1 MSLLKVEISQNR
13 DVVLNSRTANLLLDS
28 GNGNAALLYIYII
41 SHSGE
46 IELSSA
52 SERLKMAP
60 DEILK
65 ALDALRQLNL
75 VGNTDAAKTLE
86 RADETPEYTTTDI
99 AEHIGSDKSFKF
111 LVNFCEEKLGKFL
124 STVDLRV
131 LLSIYSW
138 LGLPVDVICL
148 LVTSCIDET
157 RKKYGPGRVPT
168 MRTIEK
174 RAKLWLRDGVLT
186 STLAEEYLAK
196 QEELNSAKKKI
207 ARILQISGRALSPSE
222 DRYISEWLSLPISE
236 ELIANAYDK
245 TLINTGSLNWRYM
258 SSILESWHSL
268 GIKTTADIQRLDK
281 KPRDDKPAKV
291 ATPSISDEAAAMRLR
306 ELNRK
311 NKMNT
316 KE

>member
-13 DVVLNSRTANLLLDS
+13 DVVLNARTANLLLDS
-28 GNGNAALLYIYII
+28 GSGNAALLYIYII

-52 SERLKMAP
+52 SERLKLTP
-60 DEILK
+60 DEILA
-65 ALDALRQLNL
+65 ALNVLKQAGL

-148 LVTSCIDET
+148 LVMSCIDET
-157 RKKYGPGRVPT
+157 RKKYGQGRVPT
-168 MRTIEK
+168 MRMIEK
-174 RAKLWLRDGVLT
+174 RAKIWLREGVLT
-186 STLAEEYLAK
+186 SKLAEEYLAK
-196 QEELNSAKKKI
+196 QEELNSAKEKI
-207 ARILQISGRALSPSE
+207 SKILQISGRALSPSE
-222 DRYISEWLSLPISE
+222 DRYISEWLSLSLSE

-245 TLINTGSLNWRYM
+245 TIINTGSLNWRYM
-258 SSILESWHSL
+258 NSILESWHSL
-268 GIKTTADIQRLDK
+268 GVKTVADIQTLDK
-281 KPRDDKPAKV
+281 KPRDGKPIQSTQA
-291 ATPSISDEAAAMRLR
+291 SSNDEAAAMRLR

-311 NKMNT
+311 NKMNA